1 MTPYEHAKAY
11 AANGF
16 CVIPIRLWYPGED
29 RRKAKKPAVAF
40 KRFETSK
47 PTENEMRQWWDNSNP
62 CGLAILHGSIS
73 GFSEMLEAESL
84 EDLEEFKQSLED
96 HGLSYIFEKLTLQVA
111 SPGGGVHFI
120 YRCPELGS
128 LERTP
133 GNERLASRYLLDDS
147 GNLIPNRK
155 KTGEITK
162 GYRQKPKLET
172 RAQGG
177 YAIVPGSPL
186 EVHPSRKPYALISG
200 SFDAVPEIT
209 LEERKALFEIARL
222 CEAIEKE
229 PVREKASTPTVY
241 SEHLGE
247 KAGEHY
253 NRSAT
258 PEMLLD
264 LLEDMGATAVKQGD
278 RYLVARPGKNI
289 REGHSAVLG
298 GGGGNAFYNWSTS
311 WGEFEPEKT
320 YSPFGVYAIAK
331 HGGDFTAAA
340 KDLGLQGYGFN
351 PGEAIT
357 KDLTT
362 KQKPQ
367 SELELDFPDKQKP
380 DLTIQSLTDT
390 GNAERLV
397 ALYGSDILFCPRVG
411 WMVWNGKHWIRQDKD
426 NLQISYLV
434 GETMRETIAQA
445 GMLFAKINRNAS
457 PEELEAEQKRITK
470 LADFARTSL
479 NAPRIRFAIEVA
491 KSLPQ
496 VLADPSK
503 FEPRGWL
510 IPFQN
515 GVWDKGEWKEG
526 HVRERYIEHLL
537 PVEYDPEA
545 DRTEWNALLERIT
558 GGDKD
563 LEQTL
568 GELAATVLVASPLR
582 KITIFY
588 GEAGTGKSTLA
599 AMLQTVLGECGVT
612 VESADLGEQ
621 KDDSRLGA
629 KLRGKRG
636 LFTAEAGKRPLDT
649 ELLKKLAGGD
659 EMECRYLFTD
669 NSIKINPT
677 WNSIMTSNDAPRIN
691 AHDEALRERIV
702 AVPFLHRLDA
712 GEHLRFTGH
721 QRIEGA
727 RKDVNSPLIRGFVA
741 WLMDGLIRL
750 YSRDLHNA
758 YLAAIVSEHTRRLLR
773 DADPLT
779 EFWEWYELE
788 YEGSLERGVQSS
800 ELERIY
806 ISWCETQKIRYV
818 KRGRAFAAAC
828 RVRDLESKKTA
839 RGNLWQKQWMNGGK
853 GVVLEKS
860 PEANPHGNFPE
871 KAPFLHSS
879 TTTSKEDE
887 EEEIFELEV
896 EGEGY

>member
-1 MTPYEHAKAY
+1 MTPYEYAKGY
-11 AANGF
+11 AENGF
-16 CVIPIRLWYPGED
+16 CVIPIKTDGS
-29 RRKAKKPAVAF
+29 KKPVGTF
-40 KRFETSK
+40 KQYQTVK
-47 PTENEMRQWWDNSNP
+47 PTEDEMQQWWNNSNP

-84 EDLEEFKQSLED
+84 EDLEELKQRLES
-96 HGLSYIFEKLTLQVA
+96 HGLSYILDKLTLRVA
-111 SPGGGVHFI
+111 SPGGGIHFI

-147 GNLIPNRK
+147 GNRIPNRNK
-155 KTGEITK
+155 AGEITK

-209 LEERKALFEIARL
+209 KDEREILFTMARE
-222 CEAIEKE
+222 CDAIDKE
-229 PVREKASTPTVY
+229 PVREKTSNPAVY
-241 SEHLGE
+241 SEHQGGNKPPHPYSLQ
-247 KAGEHY
+247 
-253 NRSAT
+253 AT
-258 PEMLLD
+258 PEQVLE
-264 LLEDMGATAVKQGD
+264 LLEDMGATGIKEGE
-278 RYLVARPGKNI
+278 RYLVARPGKNLK
-289 REGHSAVLG
+289 EGHSGTIGAF
-298 GGGGNAFYNWSTS
+298 GGNAFHNFSTS
-311 WGEFEPEKT
+311 WGEFETKKAYT
-320 YSPFGVYAIAK
+320 PFGVYAIAK

-340 KDLGLQGYGFN
+340 KDLGLQGYGFH
-351 PGEAIT
+351 PGGAVN
-357 KDLTT
+357 KDLTG
-362 KQKPQ
+362 KPKPQ
-367 SELELDFPDKQKP
+367 SEIAFEYPEKPIP
-380 DLTIQSLTDT
+380 DLTTQSLTDT

-397 ALYGSDILFCPRVG
+397 ALYGSDIRFCPRVG

-426 NLQISYLV
+426 NLQLAFLV
-434 GETMRETIAQA
+434 GETMRETLAQA
-445 GMLFAKINRNAS
+445 GMLFSKINKNAS
-457 PEELEAEQKRITK
+457 PEELQAEQKRITK

-496 VLADPSK
+496 MFADPSK

-515 GVWDKGEWKEG
+515 GVWDQGIWKEG

-537 PVEYDPEA
+537 PVDYDPEA

-563 LEQTL
+563 LELSL
-568 GELAATVLVASPLR
+568 GELSATVLVASPLR

-588 GEAGTGKSTLA
+588 GESGTGKSTLSD
-599 AMLQTVLGECGVT
+599 MLLTVLGKCGEV
-612 VESADLGEQ
+612 VDSASLADQ

-659 EMECRYLFTD
+659 KMTCRYLFTD
-669 NSIKINPT
+669 DNIEITPT

-691 AHDEALRERIV
+691 AHDAALRDRIV

-712 GEHLRFTGH
+712 GKHLIFTGH

-727 RKDVNSPLIRGFVA
+727 RKDVNSPLIRGFVP
-741 WLMDGLIRL
+741 WLMEGLIRL
-750 YSRDLHNA
+750 YGRELHNA
-758 YLAAIVSEHTRRLLR
+758 YLAPIVSEHTRRLFR

-779 EFWEWYELE
+779 DFWEWYELE
-788 YEGSLERGVQSS
+788 YEGSLERGVQGS
-800 ELERIY
+800 ELERVY
-806 ISWCETQKIRYV
+806 VGWCESQKIRHI
-818 KRGRAFAAAC
+818 KRGKAFATAC
-828 RVRDLESKKTA
+828 KARELESKKTA
-839 RGNLWQKQWMNGGK
+839 RGNVWRKQWMNGGK
-853 GVVLEKS
+853 EVVLES
-860 PEANPHGNFPE
+860 SRETTIHEDFPE

-879 TTTSKEDE
+879 TIPSNEDDLAE
-887 EEEIFELEV
+887 EEYELIPD
-896 EGEGY
+896 GEEL

>member
-1 MTPYEHAKAY
+1 MTPYEQAKAY

-16 CVIPIRLWYPGED
+16 CVIPIKTDGS
-29 RRKAKKPAVAF
+29 KKPVETF
-40 KRFETSK
+40 KRFQTTK
-47 PTENEMRQWWDNSNP
+47 PIEDEMRRWWNNSNP

-84 EDLEEFKQSLED
+84 EDLEEFKQRLED
-96 HGLSYIFEKLTLQVA
+96 HGLSYILEKLTLRVA
-111 SPGGGVHFI
+111 SPGGGVHLI

-133 GNERLASRYLLDDS
+133 GNERLASRYLMDDS
-147 GNLIPNRK
+147 GNRIPNRNK
-155 KTGEITK
+155 AGDVIK

-186 EVHPSRKPYALISG
+186 AVHPSRKPYALKDG

-209 LEERKALFEIARL
+209 LEERKTLFDIARL
-222 CEAIEKE
+222 CEAIDKE
-229 PVREKASTPTVY
+229 PVREKTSTSTVH
-241 SEHLGE
+241 SEHQGE
-247 KAGEHY
+247 EKKSHPY
-253 NRSAT
+253 SLQAT
-258 PEMLLD
+258 PEQVLE
-264 LLEDMGATAVKQGD
+264 LLEYMGATGIKEGE
-278 RYLVARPGKNI
+278 RYLIARPGKDLK
-289 REGHSAVLG
+289 EGYSGTIGAF
-298 GGGGNAFYNWSTS
+298 GGNAFHNFSTS
-311 WGEFEPEKT
+311 WGEFETKKAYT
-320 YSPFGVYAIAK
+320 PFGVYAIAK

-340 KDLGLQGYGFN
+340 KDLGRQGYGFN
-351 PGEAIT
+351 PGYET
-357 KDLTT
+357 VKDFTT

-367 SELELDFPDKQKP
+367 SELDLDFPEKPIP
-380 DLTIQSLTDT
+380 DLTTQSLTDT

-397 ALYGSDILFCPRVG
+397 ALYGSDIRFLPRVG

-426 NLQISYLV
+426 NLQLAFLV
-434 GETMRETIAQA
+434 GETMRETLSQA
-445 GMLFAKINRNAS
+445 GMLFSKIDKNAS
-457 PEELEAEQKRITK
+457 PEELQTEQKRITK

-496 VLADPSK
+496 MHADPSK
-503 FEPRGWL
+503 FDPRGWL

-515 GVWDKGEWKEG
+515 GVWDKGEWKDG

-537 PVEYDPEA
+537 PVDYDPKA

-558 GGDKD
+558 GGDED
-563 LEQTL
+563 LELSL
-568 GELAATVLVASPLR
+568 GELSATVLVASPLR

-588 GEAGTGKSTLA
+588 GESGTGKSTLSD
-599 AMLQTVLGECGVT
+599 MLLTVLGNCGEV
-612 VESADLGEQ
+612 VDSASLADQ

-659 EMECRYLFTD
+659 EMTCRYLFTD
-669 NSIKINPT
+669 DNIKINPT

-691 AHDEALRERIV
+691 AHDAALRDRIV

-712 GEHLRFTGH
+712 GEHLKFTGH

-741 WLMDGLIRL
+741 WLMEGLIRL
-750 YSRDLHNA
+750 YYRDLHNA
-758 YLAAIVSEHTRRLLR
+758 YLAPIVSEHTKRLLR

-779 EFWEWYELE
+779 DFWEWYEIE
-788 YEGSLERGVQSS
+788 HEGSLERGVQASD
-800 ELERIY
+800 LHRAHLG
-806 ISWCETQKIRYV
+806 WCETQKIRPL
-818 KRGRAFAAAC
+818 KQGKAFAAAC
-828 RVRDLESKKTA
+828 KARELESKKTA
-839 RGNLWQKQWMNGGK
+839 RGNLWQKQCMNGGK
-853 GVVLEKS
+853 EVVYKS
-860 PEANPHGNFPE
+860 SRETTILGDFPE
-871 KAPFLHSS
+871 EPPFLHSS
-879 TTTSKEDE
+879 IPSPKEDE
-887 EEEIFELEV
+887 VEEEVFEMLLD
-896 EGEGY
+896 GEEP